1 MALHNTGFLVLTPYD
16 GDNSLRSDA
25 VTKGGKYFIYHG
37 KDEVSNC
44 DSQNI
49 QLFKMK
55 TGLMK
60 SEKQFGQ
67 VVTEIEAEGK
77 ANNITN
83 KKFKELVKLNEDT
96 SKYFLKFL
104 DNMLWEDKKL
114 SGDGKILKDSII
126 SSIDGRD
133 AIEILK
139 PLIEEIG
146 FINSYILDM
155 KYNPKIT
162 AADVSMKIQ
171 KLREDVWFNL
181 NPVKATKK

>member
-1 MALHNTGFLVLTPYD
+1 MALHNTGFLVLTTYE
-16 GDNSLRSDA
+16 GENSLRSDA
-25 VTKGGKYFIYHG
+25 VTKSGKYFVYYG
-37 KDEVSNC
+37 KDEASNC
-44 DSQNI
+44 DKQNI

-55 TGLMK
+55 TGLIK

-67 VVTEIEAEGK
+67 VITEIDGK
-77 ANNITN
+77 DGNITT
-83 KKFKELVKLNEDT
+83 KKFTELVKLNDAT
-96 SKYFLKFL
+96 AQYFLKFL
-104 DNMLWEDKKL
+104 DTMLWEEKKL
-114 SGDGKILKDSII
+114 AGDGKILKDSIV

-146 FINSYILDM
+146 FINSYVLDM

-171 KLREDVWFNL
+171 KLREDIWFNI
-181 NPVKATKK
+181 NPLKASKH